1 MHPTC
6 KKMVIVNRLYVSIE
20 RTGNIKMSKLLIE
33 GGYKLK
39 GKVNIG
45 GFKNAAVAII
55 PAAIIAGDTC
65 VIENLPNIDD
75 VHALENILKQMGTD
89 AKFDSDKKTM
99 FIDSSKIESC
109 FANYDVAKELRASYY
124 LLGAGLGRFKKA
136 KVAFPGGCDI
146 GSRPIDQHIKGF
158 EALGAKVKINH
169 GIIEVEAE
177 ELVGTEIYLDVAS
190 VGATINIMMAAVRA
204 KGKTII
210 ENAAKEPHIVDVANF
225 LNSMGADIKGAGT
238 DVIRIYGVEKMK
250 GSTYSVIPDQI
261 EAGTYM
267 VMTAATGGDVIIDNI
282 IPKHLEP
289 ITAKLKEMGV
299 KIKEY
304 GESLRVVADTP
315 LKNVNIKTLVYPGFP
330 TDLQQPIAA
339 LLTIANGTSIVTET
353 IYEGR
358 FKHVDELK
366 RMGAKIKVDGRIAV
380 IEGVK
385 RLSGAKVKATD
396 LRAGAAM
403 VIAGLMADGITEI
416 SNVHYI
422 DRGYEIIE
430 EKLLSL
436 GAKIKREQ

>member
-1 MHPTC
+1 
-6 KKMVIVNRLYVSIE
+6 
-20 RTGNIKMSKLLIE
+20 MSKLLIE

-55 PAAIIAGDTC
+55 PAAIIAGDKC
-65 VIENLPNIDD
+65 IIENLPNIDD
-75 VHALENILKQMGTD
+75 VHALENILQQMGTD
-89 AKFDSDKKTM
+89 AKFDPDKKTM

-109 FANYDVAKELRASYY
+109 HANYDVAKELRASYY

-177 ELVGTEIYLDVAS
+177 ELIGTEIYLDVAS

-267 VMTAATGGDVIIDNI
+267 VMTAATGGDVIIDNV

-304 GESLRVVADTP
+304 GESLRVVADSP
-315 LKNVNIKTLVYPGFP
+315 LKKVNIKTLVYPGFP

-339 LLTIANGTSIVTET
+339 LLTIAKGTSIVTET

-380 IEGVK
+380 IEGVEG
-385 RLSGAKVKATD
+385 LSGAKVKATD
-396 LRAGAAM
+396 LRAGAAL
-403 VIAGLMADGITEI
+403 VVAALIADGTTEI

-430 EKLLSL
+430 EKLLGL
-436 GAKIKREQ
+436 GAKIKRE